1 MKIKVYENLW
11 DAGKPVLRKIFFFTV
26 VKPYS
31 KKKEKSQV
39 NNLTI

>member
-1 MKIKVYENLW
+1 MKIKIFENLW
-11 DAGKPVLRKIFFFTV
+11 DAGKPVLRKKIFFTA

-39 NNLTI
+39 NSLTI